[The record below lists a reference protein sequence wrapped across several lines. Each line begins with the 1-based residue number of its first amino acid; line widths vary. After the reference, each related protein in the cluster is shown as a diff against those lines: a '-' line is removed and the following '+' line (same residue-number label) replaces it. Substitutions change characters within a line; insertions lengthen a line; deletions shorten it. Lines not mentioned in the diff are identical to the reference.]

1 MGLLKSVHNWS
12 GYTYGATLLGD
23 PIMLE
28 DGRYGWDD
36 STVPDADVEDDS
48 IVLTPPETL

>member
-1 MGLLKSVHNWS
+1 MGLLTSINDWS
-12 GYTYGATLLGD
+12 GYAYGATLLGD

-36 STVPDADVEDDS
+36 SAFPDADVEADS
-48 IVLTPPETL
+48 VELLPF